1 MEPPGLTSRFCILN
15 LGVVFFGLV
24 PVGVV
29 VLLLLPENDFK
40 RFGMMRTMV
49 SVYMQP
55 LLVTVTMLDPWI
67 SPFKSRLDP
76 TLDNL
81 GLGGQT
87 TNTIVAVLPK
97 RHKEPDDCH
106 TLYAPAP
113 THPIVAVNIF
123 VCRLQVLVY
132 SPGPQ
137 WSFQEYSSLP
147 GGGICSFRDREVDCL
162 NGDW

>member
-29 VLLLLPENDFK
+29 VLLLLPENDFR

-67 SPFKSRLDP
+67 SPFKS
-76 TLDNL
+76 
-81 GLGGQT
+81 
-87 TNTIVAVLPK
+87 
-97 RHKEPDDCH
+97 
-106 TLYAPAP
+106 
-113 THPIVAVNIF
+113 
-123 VCRLQVLVY
+123 
-132 SPGPQ
+132 
-137 WSFQEYSSLP
+137 
-147 GGGICSFRDREVDCL
+147 
-162 NGDW
+162 